1 MSLYAPESFAAQD
14 HTMPGT
20 GRRAPDTAPLI
31 LTELNPR
38 LVIDTCDGEDH
49 PVDLIT
55 FGTVREMCPKCRQG
69 GLKLVLRQSSV
80 RIAHLFCADCASCY
94 DATYPDGEPALTI

>member
-20 GRRAPDTAPLI
+20 GRRNPNTAPLI

-38 LVIDTCDGEDH
+38 LVIASCEEEDQ

-55 FGTVREMCPKCRQG
+55 FGTVREMCPKCQHG

-94 DATYPDGEPALTI
+94 DATYPNGEPALTI

>member
-1 MSLYAPESFAAQD
+1 MSLYAPELFAEPDAST
-14 HTMPGT
+14 HGI
-20 GRRAPDTAPLI
+20 GRRDPNTAPLH

-38 LVIDTCDGEDH
+38 LVIAHFEDEDH

-55 FGTVREMCPKCRQG
+55 FGTVRELCPKCRKG

-94 DATYPDGEPALTI
+94 DATYPNGEPALTI